1 MTLKEQAEYLH
12 TKMYFIISNNGQFT
26 GEHSIPHKWEEA
38 KKCAIVA
45 ADRIKEELV
54 SNLSN
59 DESAIHAIYWEKVKQ
74 EIEKL

>member
-1 MTLKEQAEYLH
+1 MTPQEKAEAIH

-38 KKCAIVA
+38 KKCAIIA
-45 ADRIKEELV
+45 ADETKEQLI

-59 DESAIHAIYWEKVKQ
+59 DISSIHAIYWEKVKQ